1 MKNKSLGLNAI
12 FNGMQNMLNLL
23 FPLITFPYI
32 SRVLSVQ
39 GVGKYNFANSIN
51 SYFLLIASLGISTFA
66 VREGSKLRDNRQE
79 ISEFTSKIF
88 TFNLLSMVVSYILLF
103 AFLILTP
110 NISKYISAILIFSIQ
125 IFFTTLGMDWV
136 YIIFEEYGYITT
148 RNIIF
153 KLLSIVLLFI
163 FVRKSGDYLNYVAI
177 TVFASSG
184 SYILNYIHVKRF
196 CDVRINFNI
205 NWKEYVLPILIIFA
219 SNVAIQLYV
228 NSDTVMLGFMKNDY
242 VVGIYSAA
250 AKINNIVNTTLIA
263 AITVSIPRLSML
275 MGTGK
280 LREYYRLLKQVI
292 SIIFIIYLP
301 AVLGLFMES
310 KDIIQIISGS
320 NYLRAVTSLRILCF
334 LLIFSAIS
342 STIIQC
348 ILIPTK
354 QEIKSLNCTMLGAII
369 NIGLNFVLIPLLSEK
384 GAAVTSVI
392 ADFVTFILSFYYGR
406 NILINVFRDKQVKKN
421 ITQAAVASS
430 CIVLICLICH
440 SYVANV
446 PLRLLLSATCSIFA
460 YLSILALLK
469 NNMINEVISQIE
481 S

>member
-110 NISKYISAILIFSIQ
+110 NISKYVSAILIFSIQ

-163 FVRKSGDYLNYVAI
+163 FVRKSGDYLNYVTI

-184 SYILNYIHVKRF
+184 SYVLNYIHVKRF
-196 CDVRINFNI
+196 CDVRINFDI
-205 NWKEYVLPILIIFA
+205 NWKEYALPILIIFA

-242 VVGIYSAA
+242 VVGIYSAE
-250 AKINNIVNTTLIA
+250 I
-263 AITVSIPRLSML
+263 
-275 MGTGK
+275 G
-280 LREYYRLLKQVI
+280 
-292 SIIFIIYLP
+292 
-301 AVLGLFMES
+301 
-310 KDIIQIISGS
+310 
-320 NYLRAVTSLRILCF
+320 RAHV
-334 LLIFSAIS
+334 
-342 STIIQC
+342 
-348 ILIPTK
+348 
-354 QEIKSLNCTMLGAII
+354 
-369 NIGLNFVLIPLLSEK
+369 
-384 GAAVTSVI
+384 
-392 ADFVTFILSFYYGR
+392 
-406 NILINVFRDKQVKKN
+406 
-421 ITQAAVASS
+421 
-430 CIVLICLICH
+430 
-440 SYVANV
+440 
-446 PLRLLLSATCSIFA
+446 
-460 YLSILALLK
+460 
-469 NNMINEVISQIE
+469 
-481 S
+481 

>member
-1 MKNKSLGLNAI
+1 
-12 FNGMQNMLNLL
+12 
-23 FPLITFPYI
+23 
-32 SRVLSVQ
+32 
-39 GVGKYNFANSIN
+39 
-51 SYFLLIASLGISTFA
+51 
-66 VREGSKLRDNRQE
+66 
-79 ISEFTSKIF
+79 
-88 TFNLLSMVVSYILLF
+88 
-103 AFLILTP
+103 
-110 NISKYISAILIFSIQ
+110 
-125 IFFTTLGMDWV
+125 
-136 YIIFEEYGYITT
+136 
-148 RNIIF
+148 
-153 KLLSIVLLFI
+153 
-163 FVRKSGDYLNYVAI
+163 
-177 TVFASSG
+177 
-184 SYILNYIHVKRF
+184 
-196 CDVRINFNI
+196 
-205 NWKEYVLPILIIFA
+205 VLPILIIFA

-369 NIGLNFVLIPLLSEK
+369 NIGLNFVLIPLFSEK

-446 PLRLLLSATCSIFA
+446 PLRLLLSAICSIFA
-460 YLSILALLK
+460 YLSILVLLK
-469 NNMINEVISQIE
+469 NNMINEVISQIK